1 MVSVFYFGE
10 TEMNRDFKPDPI
22 LLEVYRNLLTDVAEE
37 MGATLGRA
45 GFSPNIKERRD
56 YSCALFDGDG
66 RAAAMAM
73 HIPVHLGS
81 MPLSV
86 AAVIET
92 LDLGPGDAAVL
103 NDPFHGGTHLPDLTM
118 VAPVFAPTASGAIPD
133 EPAFYVAARAHHADV
148 GGMSPGSM
156 PMAYELFQE
165 GLIIPPV
172 KLIEAGRPVP
182 GVMDLIL
189 ANVRTPEEREGDLA
203 AQRAALEVG
212 RRRLTQIIA
221 DKGLDEVQTYTA
233 ALMDY
238 AERLTRGAIAAV
250 PDGRYEFED
259 FLDDDGLSPDPVRI
273 KVTLTIAGDEAVV
286 DFTGSAPQTR
296 GGVNAVR
303 AITLSAVYYV
313 FRCLLDRDAPT
324 NAGGFRPLTVIT
336 PEGSVVNA
344 RRPAAVAGGNVET
357 SQRLVDVLLGAL
369 AQAVPD
375 RIPAASNGSMNNLTI
390 GGTDPRTGRAFT
402 YYETTGGGMGAGPG
416 GPGLSGLHTHM
427 TNTLN
432 TPVEALEHAYPFRV
446 SEYGLRP
453 DSGGQGLYRGG
464 DGLIREIMT
473 LDRAEITIL
482 SERRRL
488 APYGLAGGLP
498 GRSGKNT
505 LVSAGQAK
513 DLGGKIS
520 FTAEPNDLIRLETP
534 GGGGWGA
541 ENDQQ
546 GTTSD
551 HGKNGRP

>member
-1 MVSVFYFGE
+1 
-10 TEMNRDFKPDPI
+10 MNRDFKPDPI
-22 LLEVYRNLLTDVAEE
+22 LLEVYRNLFTDVAEE
-37 MGATLGRA
+37 MGATLGRT

-56 YSCALFDGDG
+56 YSCALFDGQG

-446 SEYGLRP
+446 SQYGLRP

-464 DGLIREIMT
+464 DGLVREIMT
-473 LDRAEITIL
+473 LGRAEITIL

-498 GRSGKNT
+498 GRPGKNT
-505 LVSAGQAK
+505 LVAGGQTK
-513 DLGGKIS
+513 DLGGKTS
-520 FTAEPNDLIRLETP
+520 FTAEPNDVIRLETP
-534 GGGGWGA
+534 GSGGWGA